1 MHEALRSGIFK
12 RAKDPRRDGV
22 ARQALRRFR
31 AARKERTGGR
41 AVDVPLKD
49 FEHRLVDSVGQKR
62 QRDGRRPTFAV
73 ELRLNRRAAKAYDK
87 PPPDEELKE
96 GLREAA
102 QRIDFHGRT
111 RVRQSVEKR

>member
-1 MHEALRSGIFK
+1 MHEALRSGVFK

-22 ARQALRRFR
+22 ARQTLRRFR
-31 AARKERTGGR
+31 ATRKERTGGR
-41 AVDVPLKD
+41 AVDVPLKG
-49 FEHRLVDSVGQKR
+49 LVDGVGQKR